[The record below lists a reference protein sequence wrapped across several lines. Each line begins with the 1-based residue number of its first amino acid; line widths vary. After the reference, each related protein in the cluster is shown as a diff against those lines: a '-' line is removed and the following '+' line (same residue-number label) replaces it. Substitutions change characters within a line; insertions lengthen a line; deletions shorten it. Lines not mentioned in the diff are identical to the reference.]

1 MNIPTLKDKVLDS
14 LDLWLEERI
23 DDMIKDNTSLAIPSV
38 YLKRG
43 CHNIINKYE
52 GKISEGIDNAA
63 LFLTDENGNIDAKTV
78 FEDIMK
84 IFSSMEETSFD
95 LGIIKGIVGKGKLSL
110 TLPDNILTNIVF
122 GSNKAITF
130 NEDDFLEL
138 KDLLLEKQ
146 QYKLLRLK

>member
-1 MNIPTLKDKVLDS
+1 MNIPAFKDKILDS

-63 LFLTDENGNIDAKTV
+63 LFLTDENGNIDAKTI

-95 LGIIKGIVGKGKLSL
+95 IGIIKGMVGKGKVSL

-146 QYKLLRLK
+146 

>member
-1 MNIPTLKDKVLDS
+1 MNIPAFKDKILDS

-63 LFLTDENGNIDAKTV
+63 LFLTDENGNIDAKTI

-84 IFSSMEETSFD
+84 IFSSMKETSFD
-95 LGIIKGIVGKGKLSL
+95 IGIIKGMVGKGKVSL

-138 KDLLLEKQ
+138 KDLLLEEQ
-146 QYKLLRLK
+146 

>member
-1 MNIPTLKDKVLDS
+1 MNIPTLKDKLLDS

-23 DDMIKDNTSLAIPSV
+23 DDMIKDNTTLAVPSV

-63 LFLTDENGNIDAKTV
+63 LFLTDENGNIDAKTI

-95 LGIIKGIVGKGKLSL
+95 LGIIKGIVGKGKVSL

-122 GSNKAITF
+122 GSNKAITL
-130 NEDDFLEL
+130 NENDFLEL
-138 KDLLLEKQ
+138 KDLLLEEQ
-146 QYKLLRLK
+146 

>member
-138 KDLLLEKQ
+138 KDLLQEKQ
-146 QYKLLRLK
+146 

>member
-1 MNIPTLKDKVLDS
+1 MNIPTLKDKILDS

-63 LFLTDENGNIDAKTV
+63 LFFTDENGNIDAKTV

-95 LGIIKGIVGKGKLSL
+95 LGIIKGIVGKGKVSL

-122 GSNKAITF
+122 GSNKAITL
-130 NEDDFLEL
+130 NENDFLEL
-138 KDLLLEKQ
+138 KDLLLEEQ
-146 QYKLLRLK
+146 

>member
-1 MNIPTLKDKVLDS
+1 MNIPTLKDKILDS

-63 LFLTDENGNIDAKTV
+63 LFLTDENGNIDAKTI

-95 LGIIKGIVGKGKLSL
+95 IGTIKGIVGKGKVSL

-138 KDLLLEKQ
+138 KDLLLEEQ
-146 QYKLLRLK
+146 

>member
-1 MNIPTLKDKVLDS
+1 MNIPILKDKILDS

-146 QYKLLRLK
+146 

>member
-1 MNIPTLKDKVLDS
+1 MNIPTLKDKILDS

-63 LFLTDENGNIDAKTV
+63 LFLTDENGNIDAKTI

-95 LGIIKGIVGKGKLSL
+95 IGVIKGIVGKGKVSL

-138 KDLLLEKQ
+138 KDLLLEEQ
-146 QYKLLRLK
+146 

>member
-1 MNIPTLKDKVLDS
+1 MTTQPYSS
-14 LDLWLEERI
+14 LTKTE
-23 DDMIKDNTSLAIPSV
+23 T
-38 YLKRG
+38 
-43 CHNIINKYE
+43 
-52 GKISEGIDNAA
+52 
-63 LFLTDENGNIDAKTV
+63 FDAKTV

-138 KDLLLEKQ
+138 KDLLLENNSINF
-146 QYKLLRLK
+146 YD

>member
-1 MNIPTLKDKVLDS
+1 MNIPAFKDKILDS
-14 LDLWLEERI
+14 LDLWLEECI

-63 LFLTDENGNIDAKTV
+63 LFLTDENGNIDAKTI

-95 LGIIKGIVGKGKLSL
+95 IGIIKGMVGKGKVSL

-138 KDLLLEKQ
+138 KDLLLEEQ
-146 QYKLLRLK
+146 

>member
-1 MNIPTLKDKVLDS
+1 MNIPTLKDKILDS

-23 DDMIKDNTSLAIPSV
+23 DDMIKDNTSLTIPSV

-63 LFLTDENGNIDAKTV
+63 LFLTDENGNIDAKTI

-95 LGIIKGIVGKGKLSL
+95 IGIIKGIVGKGKVSL

-138 KDLLLEKQ
+138 KDLLLEEQ
-146 QYKLLRLK
+146 

>member
-1 MNIPTLKDKVLDS
+1 MNIPTLKDKILDS

-138 KDLLLEKQ
+138 KDLLLEEQ
-146 QYKLLRLK
+146 

>member
-1 MNIPTLKDKVLDS
+1 MNIPAFKDKILDS

-146 QYKLLRLK
+146 

>member
-1 MNIPTLKDKVLDS
+1 MNIPTLKDKILNS

-146 QYKLLRLK
+146 

>member
-1 MNIPTLKDKVLDS
+1 MNIPTLKDKILDS

-52 GKISEGIDNAA
+52 GKISDGIDNAA
-63 LFLTDENGNIDAKTV
+63 LFFTDENGNIDAKTV

-95 LGIIKGIVGKGKLSL
+95 LGIIKGIVGKGKVSL

-122 GSNKAITF
+122 GSNKAITL
-130 NEDDFLEL
+130 NENDFLEL
-138 KDLLLEKQ
+138 KDLLLEEQ
-146 QYKLLRLK
+146 

>member
-1 MNIPTLKDKVLDS
+1 MNIPTLKDKFLDS

-23 DDMIKDNTSLAIPSV
+23 DDMIKDNASLAIPSV

-52 GKISEGIDNAA
+52 GKISEGIDKAA
-63 LFLTDENGNIDAKTV
+63 LFLTDENGNINAQTL
-78 FEDIMK
+78 FEDVMK
-84 IFSSMEETSFD
+84 MFAAMEETTFD
-95 LGIIKGIVGKGKLSL
+95 LGVVKGVVGKGKVAF

-130 NEDDFLEL
+130 NENDFLEL
-138 KDLLLEKQ
+138 KSLLLDEQ
-146 QYKLLRLK
+146 

>member
-1 MNIPTLKDKVLDS
+1 MNIPTLKDKILDS

-23 DDMIKDNTSLAIPSV
+23 DDMIKDNASLAVPSV

-63 LFLTDENGNIDAKTV
+63 LFLTDENGNIDAKTI

-95 LGIIKGIVGKGKLSL
+95 IGIIKGMVGKGKVSL

-138 KDLLLEKQ
+138 KDLLLEEQ
-146 QYKLLRLK
+146 

>member
-1 MNIPTLKDKVLDS
+1 MNIPTLKDKILDS

-63 LFLTDENGNIDAKTV
+63 LFFTDENGNIDAKTV

-95 LGIIKGIVGKGKLSL
+95 LGIIKGIVGKGKVSL

-122 GSNKAITF
+122 GSNKAITL
-130 NEDDFLEL
+130 NENDFLEL
-138 KDLLLEKQ
+138 KELLIEEQ
-146 QYKLLRLK
+146 

>member
-1 MNIPTLKDKVLDS
+1 MNIPTLKDKILDS

-63 LFLTDENGNIDAKTV
+63 LFFTDESGNIDAKTV

-95 LGIIKGIVGKGKLSL
+95 LGIIKGIVGKGKVSL

-122 GSNKAITF
+122 GSNKAITL
-130 NEDDFLEL
+130 NENDFLEL
-138 KDLLLEKQ
+138 KELLLEEQ
-146 QYKLLRLK
+146 

>member
-1 MNIPTLKDKVLDS
+1 MNIPTLKDKILDS

-95 LGIIKGIVGKGKLSL
+95 LGIIKGIVGKGKVSL

-138 KDLLLEKQ
+138 KDLLLEEQ
-146 QYKLLRLK
+146 

>member
-1 MNIPTLKDKVLDS
+1 MNIPAFKDKILDS

-23 DDMIKDNTSLAIPSV
+23 DDMIKDNKSLAIPSV

-63 LFLTDENGNIDAKTV
+63 LFLTDENGNIDTKTI

-95 LGIIKGIVGKGKLSL
+95 IGIIKGMVGKGKVSL

-138 KDLLLEKQ
+138 KDLLLEEQ
-146 QYKLLRLK
+146 

>member
-1 MNIPTLKDKVLDS
+1 MNIPAFKDKILDS

-23 DDMIKDNTSLAIPSV
+23 DDMIKANKSLAIPSV

-63 LFLTDENGNIDAKTV
+63 LFLTDENGNIDAKTI

-95 LGIIKGIVGKGKLSL
+95 IGIIKGMVGKGKVSL

-138 KDLLLEKQ
+138 KDLLLEEQ
-146 QYKLLRLK
+146 

>member
-1 MNIPTLKDKVLDS
+1 MNIPTLKDKILDS

-23 DDMIKDNTSLAIPSV
+23 DDMIKDNSSLAIPSV

-146 QYKLLRLK
+146 

>member
-1 MNIPTLKDKVLDS
+1 MNIPTLKDKILDS

-52 GKISEGIDNAA
+52 GKICEGIDNAA

-146 QYKLLRLK
+146 

>member
-1 MNIPTLKDKVLDS
+1 MNIPAFKDKILDS

-63 LFLTDENGNIDAKTV
+63 LFLTDENGNIDAKTI

-95 LGIIKGIVGKGKLSL
+95 IGIIKGMVGKGKVSL

-130 NEDDFLEL
+130 YEDDFLEL
-138 KDLLLEKQ
+138 KDLLLEEQ
-146 QYKLLRLK
+146 

>member
-1 MNIPTLKDKVLDS
+1 MNIPTLKDKILDS

-63 LFLTDENGNIDAKTV
+63 LFLTDENGNIDAKTII
-78 FEDIMK
+78 EDIMK

-95 LGIIKGIVGKGKLSL
+95 IGIIKGIVGKGKVSL

-138 KDLLLEKQ
+138 KDLLLEEQ
-146 QYKLLRLK
+146 

>member
-1 MNIPTLKDKVLDS
+1 MNIPTLKNKVLDS

-146 QYKLLRLK
+146 

>member
-1 MNIPTLKDKVLDS
+1 MNIPAFKDKILDS

-23 DDMIKDNTSLAIPSV
+23 DDMIKDNKSLAIPSV

-63 LFLTDENGNIDAKTV
+63 LFLTDENGNIDAKTI

-95 LGIIKGIVGKGKLSL
+95 IGIIKGMVGKGKVSL

-138 KDLLLEKQ
+138 KDLLLEEQ
-146 QYKLLRLK
+146 

>member
-1 MNIPTLKDKVLDS
+1 MNIPTLKDKILDS

-52 GKISEGIDNAA
+52 GKISEGIDNAT
-63 LFLTDENGNIDAKTV
+63 LFIADENGNIDAKTI

-95 LGIIKGIVGKGKLSL
+95 IGIIRGMVGKGKVSL

-138 KDLLLEKQ
+138 KDLLLEEQ
-146 QYKLLRLK
+146 

>member
-1 MNIPTLKDKVLDS
+1 MNIPTLKDKILDS

-63 LFLTDENGNIDAKTV
+63 LFFTDENGNIDAKTV

-95 LGIIKGIVGKGKLSL
+95 LGIIKGIVGKGKISL

-122 GSNKAITF
+122 GSNKAITL
-130 NEDDFLEL
+130 NENDFLEL
-138 KDLLLEKQ
+138 KELLLEEQ
-146 QYKLLRLK
+146 